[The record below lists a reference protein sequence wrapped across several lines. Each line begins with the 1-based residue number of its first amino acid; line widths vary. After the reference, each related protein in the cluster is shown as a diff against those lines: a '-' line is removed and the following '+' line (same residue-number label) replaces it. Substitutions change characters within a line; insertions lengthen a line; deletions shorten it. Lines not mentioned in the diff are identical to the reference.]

1 MSSPPQFLVDFQNSM
16 TQLET
21 MNKKVQGTL
30 AEKNRFNKKLQD
42 RLQKINQM
50 IQQLAGVITNL
61 KAKVDNLQGAVNN
74 NSSSIGQKD
83 KQIADLTQRLNALE
97 GEKQQLTQNL
107 TALQTQANN
116 DRTALQQKID
126 ADEAQIRQLTDEN
139 TLIKNKSDALE
150 AELASKGNLPAQH
163 AEELKKQTDV
173 FQAQLAKQQQDNQV
187 QIDKLMAQI
196 KDREDQMAALQKQL
210 QDKTAEADARVQSI
224 TDTQS
229 KGQAEIVQLN
239 KQIAELQAANDDLVQ
254 RIRAATQA
262 IMLANENLRLLSETA
277 PNMQSEKEVDN
288 LLDEIQN
295 SIQTISNDIQGNPT
309 QSSMYSSNKQN
320 KVKINVLDDKGQPR
334 KIDLDVLRGKLIDEF
349 NKARTT
355 GNLGAGKLEQ
365 ALIFLRSG
373 DYNVLS
379 DFLNNSGIRFYNNSN
394 KMMFG
399 GKKRT
404 KKHRKQKG
412 GYTYKANIKRRS
424 VPTSSRGS
432 ITRSSKSRSTNRS
445 SKRS

>member
-1 MSSPPQFLVDFQNSM
+1 MSGPPQFLVDFQNSM
-16 TQLET
+16 TQLDA

-50 IQQLAGVITNL
+50 IQELAGVINKL

-74 NSSSIGQKD
+74 NSSSIGEKD

-97 GEKQQLTQNL
+97 AEKQQLTQNL
-107 TALQTQANN
+107 STLQTQANN
-116 DRTALQQKID
+116 EKTALQEKID
-126 ADEAQIRQLTDEN
+126 GDEAQIRKLMEDN

-150 AELASKGNLPAQH
+150 AELASKGDLPAQH
-163 AEELKKQTDV
+163 AEELKKQTDD
-173 FQAQLAKQQQDNQV
+173 FQAQLAKQQQDNQA

-196 KDREDQMAALQKQL
+196 KDCEDQMAALQKQL
-210 QDKTAEADARVQSI
+210 QDKIAEADAHVKNIS
-224 TDTQS
+224 DTQS
-229 KGQAEIVQLN
+229 KGQAEIDQLN
-239 KQIAELQAANDDLVQ
+239 KQIADLQAENDDLVQ
-254 RIRAATQA
+254 RIIAATQA

-295 SIQTISNDIQGNPT
+295 SIQTISNAIQGNPM
-309 QSSMYSSNKQN
+309 QSSMYGKNKQN
-320 KVKINVLDDKGQPR
+320 KVKIDVLDDSGQPR
-334 KIDLDVLRGKLIDEF
+334 KIDLDVLTGKLNDEF
-349 NKARTT
+349 NKAKTA
-355 GNLGAGKLEQ
+355 GNPGAAKLEQ
-365 ALIFLRSG
+365 AINILRSG
-373 DYNVLS
+373 DNNALS
-379 DFLNNSGIRFYNNSN
+379 DFLINNGIRFYNNSN
-394 KMMFG
+394 KIIFG

-404 KKHRKQKG
+404 KKHRKQRG
-412 GYTYKANIKRRS
+412 GFTYKMNVKRRS

-432 ITRSSKSRSTNRS
+432 ISKSSRRSSRRS

>member
-16 TQLET
+16 SQLDT

-30 AEKNRFNKKLQD
+30 AEKTRFNKKLQD

-50 IQQLAGVITNL
+50 IQQLASVISNL
-61 KAKVDNLQGAVNN
+61 KSKVDSLQGAVNT
-74 NSSSIGQKD
+74 NSASIGNKD
-83 KQIADLTQRLNALE
+83 QEIADLTKRLSALE
-97 GEKQQLTQNL
+97 AEKQQLTQNL

-116 DRTALQQKID
+116 ETTALQQKID
-126 ADEAQIRQLTDEN
+126 TDEAQIRQLTNDN

-163 AEELKKQTDV
+163 ADELKKQTDD
-173 FQAQLAKQQQDNQV
+173 FQAQLAKQQQDNQL
-187 QIDKLMAQI
+187 QIDQLMAQI

-210 QDKTAEADARVQSI
+210 QDKTAEADALVKNI
-224 TDTQS
+224 TDTQN
-229 KGQAEIVQLN
+229 KGQAEIDQLN

-254 RIRAATQA
+254 RIIAATQA

-295 SIQTISNDIQGNPT
+295 SIQTISNAIQGNPT

-320 KVKINVLDDKGQPR
+320 KVNIDVLDDKGQRR
-334 KIDLDVLRGKLIDEF
+334 KIDLDVLRGKLTDEL

-355 GNLGAGKLEQ
+355 GNPGAGKLEQ
-365 ALIFLRSG
+365 ALVFLRSG
-373 DYNVLS
+373 DNNALS
-379 DFLNNSGIRFYNNSN
+379 DFLNNSGFRFYKNSN
-394 KMMFG
+394 KMIFG

>member
-16 TQLET
+16 TQLDT
-21 MNKKVQGTL
+21 MNKKVQVTL

-50 IQQLAGVITNL
+50 IQQLASVISNL
-61 KAKVDNLQGAVNN
+61 KSKVDSLQGAVNT
-74 NSSSIGQKD
+74 NSASIGNKD
-83 KQIADLTQRLNALE
+83 KEIADLTKRLSALE
-97 GEKQQLTQNL
+97 AEKQQLTQNL

-116 DRTALQQKID
+116 ETTALQQKID
-126 ADEAQIRQLTDEN
+126 TDEAQIRQLTNDN

-150 AELASKGNLPAQH
+150 AELASKGDLPAQH
-163 AEELKKQTDV
+163 AAELKKQTDD
-173 FQAQLAKQQQDNQV
+173 FQAQLAKQQQDNQL
-187 QIDKLMAQI
+187 QIDQLMAQI

-210 QDKTAEADARVQSI
+210 QDKTAEADAHVKNI
-224 TDTQS
+224 TDTQN
-229 KGQAEIVQLN
+229 KGQAEIDQLN

-254 RIRAATQA
+254 RIIAATQA

-295 SIQTISNDIQGNPT
+295 SIQTISNAIQGNPT

-320 KVKINVLDDKGQPR
+320 KVNIYVLDDKGQRR
-334 KIDLDVLRGKLIDEF
+334 KIDLDVLRGKLTDEL

-355 GNLGAGKLEQ
+355 GNPGAGKLEQ

-373 DYNVLS
+373 DNNALS
-379 DFLNNSGIRFYNNSN
+379 DFLNNSGFRFYKNSN
-394 KMMFG
+394 KMIFG

-432 ITRSSKSRSTNRS
+432 ITRSSKSRTTNRS
-445 SKRS
+445 SKQS

>member
-16 TQLET
+16 TQLDT
-21 MNKKVQGTL
+21 MNKKVQVTL

-50 IQQLAGVITNL
+50 IQQLASVISNL
-61 KAKVDNLQGAVNN
+61 KSKVDSLQGAVNT
-74 NSSSIGQKD
+74 NSASIGNKD
-83 KQIADLTQRLNALE
+83 KEIADLTKRLSALE
-97 GEKQQLTQNL
+97 AEKQQLTQNL

-116 DRTALQQKID
+116 ETTALQQKID
-126 ADEAQIRQLTDEN
+126 TDEAQIRQLTNDN

-150 AELASKGNLPAQH
+150 AELASKGDLPAQH
-163 AEELKKQTDV
+163 AAELKKQTDD
-173 FQAQLAKQQQDNQV
+173 FQAQLAKQQQDNQL
-187 QIDKLMAQI
+187 QIDQLMAQI

-210 QDKTAEADARVQSI
+210 QDKTAEADAHVKNI
-224 TDTQS
+224 TDTQN
-229 KGQAEIVQLN
+229 KGQAEIDQLN

-254 RIRAATQA
+254 RIIAATQA

-295 SIQTISNDIQGNPT
+295 SIQTISNAIQGNPT

-320 KVKINVLDDKGQPR
+320 KVNIDVLDDKGQRR
-334 KIDLDVLRGKLIDEF
+334 KIDLDVLRGKLTDEL

-355 GNLGAGKLEQ
+355 GNPGAGKLEQ

-373 DYNVLS
+373 DNNALS
-379 DFLNNSGIRFYNNSN
+379 DFLNNSGFRFYKNSN
-394 KMMFG
+394 KMIFG

-432 ITRSSKSRSTNRS
+432 ITRSSKSRTTNRS
-445 SKRS
+445 SKQS